1 MNFIDFIILA
11 VVVCLLALII
21 YFSFIK
27 KKDGCR
33 NCPQS
38 KSCKDK
44 KQKED
49 KKECDGDCSCCD
61 RHKKDPPPRQ
71 SDR

>member
-33 NCPQS
+33 NCAYRRTCRE
-38 KSCKDK
+38 KKEVKKDK
-44 KQKED
+44 DRGGKCSECGKED
-49 KKECDGDCSCCD
+49 KK
-61 RHKKDPPPRQ
+61 
-71 SDR
+71 